1 MGERT
6 VIGVDCVA
14 GGPMVAVSARVDAE
28 GTMHVLEVIEAKK
41 AADAD
46 IRRVLGLPPE
56 MLTEPAYVSDRTAL
70 EILAQMEAT
79 VTRIQAMAEE
89 SRRAREKRMG
99 ERAAREAY
107 DRWEKRVDA
116 EGGGRVVEGE
126 VTGRGEGTSAPAGL
140 LERKGT

>member
-6 VIGVDCVA
+6 VIGVDCGAV
-14 GGPMVAVSARVDAE
+14 GPMVAVSARVDAE
-28 GTMHVLEVIEAKK
+28 GTMHVLEVIETARQEVRG
-41 AADAD
+41 AF
-46 IRRVLGLPPE
+46 GLPPE
-56 MLTEPAYVSDRTAL
+56 MLAEPAYVSDRTAR

-89 SRRAREKRMG
+89 SRRSREKRMG